1 MTWIK
6 VMMLKSLVLENSELE
21 NGGFCVYS
29 LEMASEDVNTNPLL
43 CSVDDKGTHGIMGA
57 VPLCNSS
64 EFAVLIELSLTRQ
77 LPRLNACNTL
87 RHLVRNAEIG

>member
-1 MTWIK
+1 M
-6 VMMLKSLVLENSELE
+6 E

-57 VPLCNSS
+57 VPLSLCNSS
-64 EFAVLIELSLTRQ
+64 EFAVLIELSLTGQ

-87 RHLVRNAEIG
+87 MHLLRYAEIG